1 MRKILTLSMVL
12 AILTGTL
19 LHINCKKSDET
30 EVFSLT
36 VFVNPG
42 VTGTPGTGAYTY
54 EENDQV
60 VYDYSAKDA
69 YINLRVTFDGDE
81 VANTGTVTITG
92 QHNLNASADP
102 DPAALP
108 LTVSLS
114 AGVTGTPT
122 AGVYYYFP
130 NSQVDY
136 SYGLAEDYKDLRVTF
151 DGVEVANSG
160 TITILQDDHALN
172 ATAVLQYDI
181 RDPWL
186 LEEKYSDGSEFT
198 VTLTFSGDIEGGTV
212 TDSDGGTGTYTVQ
225 GSSVNFTLE
234 YPDITY
240 EYNGSII
247 SRDNMTGFSSRIIR
261 GGETITGD
269 WTAVRSSLMSTA
281 APASN
286 NYKGE

>member
-1 MRKILTLSMVL
+1 
-12 AILTGTL
+12 
-19 LHINCKKSDET
+19 
-30 EVFSLT
+30 
-36 VFVNPG
+36 
-42 VTGTPGTGAYTY
+42 
-54 EENDQV
+54 
-60 VYDYSAKDA
+60 
-69 YINLRVTFDGDE
+69 
-81 VANTGTVTITG
+81 
-92 QHNLNASADP
+92 
-102 DPAALP
+102 
-108 LTVSLS
+108 
-114 AGVTGTPT
+114 
-122 AGVYYYFP
+122 
-130 NSQVDY
+130 VDY